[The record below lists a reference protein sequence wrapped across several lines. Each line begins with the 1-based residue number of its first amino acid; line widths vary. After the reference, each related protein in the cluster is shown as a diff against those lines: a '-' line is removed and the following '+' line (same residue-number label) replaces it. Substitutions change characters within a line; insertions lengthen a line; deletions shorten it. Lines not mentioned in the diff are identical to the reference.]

1 MFDYGSVTPEAITT
15 MTEEAIA
22 ESDRL
27 LAEVVAV
34 DGPRTWADTAEP
46 LLQVGRLLSALY
58 GRVPFL
64 GQAHPDPAVRDA
76 ARSAEQRLSQWAV
89 ATQYRRDLYEAFS
102 AFAADPPA
110 DLTGEQH
117 RWLEFEARDLRL
129 AGHELDDEAR
139 AELERIN
146 TRLAE
151 LAIAFASNLAENDDS
166 VDVPV
171 ERLDG
176 LAPEIVAGLADGEGP
191 GTKRLTMAYPDV
203 VPALQ
208 TVHDREVRRD
218 LSLVFNRR
226 CVDENRPI
234 LEEAVRLRHRVAELF
249 GLPTWAHHKLQTRM
263 AGTPERVFAFWD
275 DLVPPLTERGREELA
290 VLEAMLV
297 ADGEAPPLMR
307 HDFAYY
313 DERLRRTEHGVD
325 QDEVAAFFEVE
336 ATMAGLLDL
345 TGEVFGL
352 TYRTVPD
359 APTWHPDVTLFE
371 VADATDGRVLGH
383 FYADLHPR
391 DGKFSHAAAFPLLVA
406 HEGPDGWVTPVTA
419 FLCNF
424 PKPSP
429 GRPSLLRHDDVVTL
443 FHEFGH
449 VLHMTLSR
457 ATIPRFSGAQTEWD
471 FVEAPS
477 QIMEHWCWDPGVLA
491 RFARHHETGEP
502 IPAELVD
509 RLVAARNVDVALSTL
524 RQVSLGKLDMGLHGV
539 PEVPDLDA
547 VVAEADAVSLLPS
560 TPGTFMPASFGHL
573 FGYDAGY
580 YGYLWAKVFGDDM
593 YSVFADAGPTDPEVG
608 TRYRRAVLEPN
619 GTRDADD
626 LLLDFLG
633 RDPSNEA
640 FLAQLGIGG
649 E

>member
-27 LAEVVAV
+27 LAEVVSV
-34 DGPRTWADTAEP
+34 DGSRTWADTAEP
-46 LLQVGRLLSALY
+46 LLQVGRLHAALY

-64 GQAHPDPAVRDA
+64 GEAHPDPAVRNA
-76 ARSAEQRLSQWAV
+76 ARAAEQRLSQWAV

-110 DLTGEQH
+110 GLTDEQR
-117 RWLEFEARDLRL
+117 RWLEFEVRDLRL
-129 AGHELDDEAR
+129 AGHDLDDEAR
-139 AELERIN
+139 TELERIN

-166 VDVPV
+166 VDVPI

-176 LAPEIVAGLADGEGP
+176 LAPEIVAGLADGEAP
-191 GTKRLTMAYPDV
+191 GTKRVTLAYPDV

-208 TVHDREVRRD
+208 TVHDRDVRRD

-234 LEEAVRLRHRVAELF
+234 LEEAVRLRRRVAELF
-249 GLPTWAHHKLQTRM
+249 GLPTWAHHKLETRM

-297 ADGEAPPLMR
+297 ADGGTPPLMR

-313 DERLRRTEHGVD
+313 DERLRRTEYGVD
-325 QDEVAAFFEVE
+325 QDEVAGFFELE

-352 TYRTVPD
+352 TYRTVSE
-359 APTWHPDVTLFE
+359 APAWHPDVTLFE
-371 VADATDGRVLGH
+371 VADAAEGRVLGH

-406 HEGPDGWVTPVTA
+406 HEGPNGWVTPVTA

-477 QIMEHWCWDPGVLA
+477 QIMEHWCWDPDVLA

-502 IPAELVD
+502 IPTDLVD
-509 RLVAARNVDVALSTL
+509 RLVAARNVDVALSAL
-524 RQVSLGKLDMGLHGV
+524 RQISLGKLDMGLHGV

-547 VVAEADAVSLLPS
+547 VVAEADAVALVPS
-560 TPGTFMPASFGHL
+560 TPGTFLPASFGHL

-593 YSVFADAGPTDPEVG
+593 YSVFAEHGPTDPEVG
-608 TRYRRAVLEPN
+608 ARYRRTVLEPN

-626 LLLDFLG
+626 LLLAFLG
-633 RDPSNEA
+633 RVPSNEA